1 MAKTRVA
8 VLFGGVS
15 SEHEVSLM
23 SATNVIRSIPKEKY
37 EVICIGITKKGRWLY
52 FPGDVSE
59 IASGAWETNPDC
71 SAAIISPDPIH
82 KGIITIENGET
93 YNKKI
98 DVVFPV
104 LHGRNGEDGRLQGLL
119 ELAKLPYVGC
129 GTLSSALCMDKSIT
143 KEMFRCYHVPTP
155 AGITVRSEEE
165 LILPEDF
172 TYPCMVKTCC
182 GGSSVGVYR
191 VENEDELHVALKE
204 AFTYEDHVIIEKC
217 IIGREFSIA
226 VVEGKALPVIEIAPL
241 TGFYDYK
248 NKYQAGST
256 IETCPADL
264 PSEVAKRMQQHA
276 EEACAAVSIQSYA
289 RVDFMLDTV
298 TMEDYAL
305 EVNTLPGMT
314 PTSLMPQEA
323 QALGLSFDDLCEWIL
338 AVSLKKYK

>member
-1 MAKTRVA
+1 MKIV
-8 VLFGGVS
+8 VLAGGISTERDVSLSSGSEIYKALKRKGHQVILVDLFLGLPGVHGHLEELFDSEIDWAASICGVS
-15 SEHEVSLM
+15 EKAPDLYEVK
-23 SATNVIRSIPKEKY
+23 ARRPGYRSILGPNVLE
-37 EVICIGITKKGRWLY
+37 L
-52 FPGDVSE
+52 
-59 IASGAWETNPDC
+59 C
-71 SAAIISPDPIH
+71 SLCDI
-82 KGIITIENGET
+82 
-93 YNKKI
+93 
-98 DVVFPV
+98 VFLG
-104 LHGRNGEDGRLQGLL
+104 LHGEGGEDGRIQ
-119 ELAKLPYVGC
+119 
-129 GTLSSALCMDKSIT
+129 ALF
-143 KEMFRCYHVPTP
+143 EMFRCYHVPTP

-264 PSEVAKRMQQHA
+264 PSEVTKRMQQHA